1 MFFLPYRKTNIVDSM
16 FQMLEKYSNNLEELI
31 HERTE
36 ELNEEKKKT
45 EQLLRSDGLGENRQS
60 QTRGGSPHQR

>member
-1 MFFLPYRKTNIVDSM
+1 MDVLQGYRLSPYKCSFFRKVNIVDSM
-16 FQMLEKYSNNLEELI
+16 FAMLEKYSNNLEELI

-45 EQLLRSDGLGENRQS
+45 EQLLFRMMPQ
-60 QTRGGSPHQR
+60 